1 MPLEGGQKPRER
13 GIIWARAP
21 CGSAQE
27 QEGSTKGSPA
37 QTQPAPLIRAQ
48 RTSKRHCSHSCLHI
62 WGVLLPPCSLSRGA
76 PACAGGHCPG
86 SSAHVLRAI
95 LFLLPHHVETPSGTL
110 AFPSASP
117 HLSSSSTTQ
126 PLPSS
131 LSTRLCTA
139 AAHHTLAPA
148 RGHRRGPCPKSQMHP
163 LCCLTR
169 LWAWI
174 CIQLQKHFNPFPFLG
189 PQS

>member
-62 WGVLLPPCSLSRGA
+62 WGVLLPPVQPFQRSSCMCWRSLPRILC
-76 PACAGGHCPG
+76 PCAQGH
-86 SSAHVLRAI
+86 
-95 LFLLPHHVETPSGTL
+95 
-110 AFPSASP
+110 
-117 HLSSSSTTQ
+117 
-126 PLPSS
+126 PLPPAPPRGDPLWDPGLPLSITSSVLLQHHPAPS

-148 RGHRRGPCPKSQMHP
+148 RGHRGGPCPKSQMHP

-169 LWAWI
+169 PWA
-174 CIQLQKHFNPFPFLG
+174 
-189 PQS
+189 

>member
-37 QTQPAPLIRAQ
+37 QTQPAPLICAQ
-48 RTSKRHCSHSCLHI
+48 RTSKRHCLRSCLHI
-62 WGVLLPPCSLSRGA
+62 WGVRLPPCSLSRGA

-86 SSAHVLRAI
+86 SSAHVQGHPLPPAPPRGDPLWDHGLPLSI
-95 LFLLPHHVETPSGTL
+95 TSSVLLQHHPAPSL
-110 AFPSASP
+110 FPS
-117 HLSSSSTTQ
+117 
-126 PLPSS
+126 
-131 LSTRLCTA
+131 TA

-148 RGHRRGPCPKSQMHP
+148 RGHGGGGPCPKSQMHP
-163 LCCLTR
+163 LCCLTQP
-169 LWAWI
+169 WA
-174 CIQLQKHFNPFPFLG
+174 
-189 PQS
+189 

>member
-37 QTQPAPLIRAQ
+37 QTQPAPLICAQ
-48 RTSKRHCSHSCLHI
+48 RTSKRHCLRSCLHI

-95 LFLLPHHVETPSGTL
+95 LFLLPHHVETHSGTM

-131 LSTRLCTA
+131 QA
-139 AAHHTLAPA
+139 
-148 RGHRRGPCPKSQMHP
+148 
-163 LCCLTR
+163 
-169 LWAWI
+169 
-174 CIQLQKHFNPFPFLG
+174 QLQPITPWLLPGDMGGALPKVPNAPPLLPDPAVGLDLHPTSEAF
-189 PQS
+189 